1 MIGSGSP
8 AKLHIAGLWRYPVKS
23 MAGEPLR
30 EAWIGPHGI
39 PGDRV
44 VWVYGPE
51 GVRTSRRQYRLL
63 GLSATLDRRGRPLV
77 DGHSW
82 ESGEALSLVKRAA
95 GDDAWLEES
104 SEASRFDI
112 LPLLVATD
120 GAVAAFGR
128 DVRRLR
134 PNILIGGV
142 PGLEETGWPG
152 AELHI
157 GDAIVRLDS
166 LRGRCPMTTVDPDT
180 LERDPEVLRDIG
192 RRFGGRLALN
202 AEVVR
207 PGFVRVDDE
216 VTIVRAEVAED
227 QDAE

>member
-82 ESGEALSLVKRAA
+82 ESGEARRETTPGWRNRAKRAGSTSFRCSSRPTA
-95 GDDAWLEES
+95 RSPRSDATS
-104 SEASRFDI
+104 
-112 LPLLVATD
+112 
-120 GAVAAFGR
+120 GACAR
-128 DVRRLR
+128 
-134 PNILIGGV
+134 
-142 PGLEETGWPG
+142 T
-152 AELHI
+152 
-157 GDAIVRLDS
+157 S
-166 LRGRCPMTTVDPDT
+166 
-180 LERDPEVLRDIG
+180 
-192 RRFGGRLALN
+192 
-202 AEVVR
+202 
-207 PGFVRVDDE
+207 
-216 VTIVRAEVAED
+216 
-227 QDAE
+227 